1 MANEQETKEEHKV
14 NSEDREGNL
23 GHKPRIKP
31 IIEAADSLSLGISMV
46 VAVVMGV
53 GIGYL
58 LRSMTGVAW
67 LFWIGVAIGIAAAIS
82 NVYKAY
88 SKQYKA
94 YEELA
99 KEPRYAIKKKLNEKD
114 KKQEKKQEEDDD
126 EDSFW
131 EDDYGEEKN
140 Y

>member
-1 MANEQETKEEHKV
+1 MDSESKEE
-14 NSEDREGNL
+14 R
-23 GHKPRIKP
+23 KPRIKP

-46 VAVVMGV
+46 VAVLMGF
-53 GIGYL
+53 GIGWL
-58 LRSMTGVAW
+58 LRNLTGIAW
-67 LFWIGVAIGIAAAIS
+67 LFWVGIFIGIAAAIL

-99 KEPRYAIKKKLNEKD
+99 KEPRYAIKKQL
-114 KKQEKKQEEDDD
+114 EDDD
-126 EDSFW
+126 NDE
-131 EDDYGEEKN
+131 DYGEKS

>member
-1 MANEQETKEEHKV
+1 MADKVNGEAREGALGHEEQEEQKA
-14 NSEDREGNL
+14 
-23 GHKPRIKP
+23 PRIKP

-58 LRSMTGVAW
+58 LRSMTGIAW
-67 LFWIGVAIGIAAAIS
+67 LFWVGVFIGIAAAIM
-82 NVYKAY
+82 NIYKAY
-88 SKQYKA
+88 SKQYKG

-99 KEPRYAIKKKLNEKD
+99 KEPRYAIKKQLED
-114 KKQEKKQEEDDD
+114 EEDDD
-126 EDSFW
+126 ED
-131 EDDYGEEKN
+131 YGEKN

>member
-1 MANEQETKEEHKV
+1 MAENEQEPKPKV
-14 NSEDREGNL
+14 KS
-23 GHKPRIKP
+23 

-46 VAVVMGV
+46 VAVLMGL
-53 GIGYL
+53 GIGWL
-58 LRSMTGVAW
+58 LKNLTGIGW
-67 LFWIGVAIGIAAAIS
+67 TFWIGVAIGIAAAIL

-99 KEPRYAIKKKLNEKD
+99 KEPRYAIKKQIDDDNE
-114 KKQEKKQEEDDD
+114 DD
-126 EDSFW
+126 ED
-131 EDDYGEEKN
+131 YGEKS

>member
-1 MANEQETKEEHKV
+1 MAKDEQQEPLHVEEENEE
-14 NSEDREGNL
+14 R
-23 GHKPRIKP
+23 KPRIKP

-46 VAVVMGV
+46 VAVAMGV
-53 GIGYL
+53 GLGYL
-58 LRSMTGVAW
+58 LRSLTETSW
-67 LFWIGVAIGIAAAIS
+67 TFWIGIFIGIAAAIL

-99 KEPRYAIKKKLNEKD
+99 KEPRYAIKKQL
-114 KKQEKKQEEDDD
+114 EDDKD
-126 EDSFW
+126 DL
-131 EDDYGEEKN
+131 DYGEKE